1 MPPLS
6 NLRHEQFAQ
15 LVARGASATQA
26 YGEAGYSTKSD
37 QVAARVSGQVAR
49 LPPKHRQHSWPSRF
63 CIECPDRDGEKTHL
77 SDASNLLLRLT

>member
-26 YGEAGYSTKSD
+26 YGEAGYSTKSE

-49 LPPKHRQHSWPSRF
+49 LPLSIDSIAGLPGSVSSARTETVRKHTGAMQVTY
-63 CIECPDRDGEKTHL
+63 CLG
-77 SDASNLLLRLT
+77 